1 MRFTTDSCADCAQ
14 NIIRLEDRTI
24 RRNGLSDVF
33 VKIARI
39 SDAGCASIP
48 DQAEALLVEI
58 FVQAAATLQ
67 GQKGGKTSAQL
78 CQQVADQHPN
88 LASISG
94 LKLVKGRHP
103 VHPTNTNHHKH
114 SKPTQC
120 NKRLRHVPKTSTAS
134 IVELLICC
142 SPLLQVLGDNP

>member
-24 RRNGLSDVF
+24 RRNGLSDIF
-33 VKIARI
+33 VKVARI

-114 SKPTQC
+114 SKAHAMQQTTPPRSENVYCIHCRT
-120 NKRLRHVPKTSTAS
+120 PD
-134 IVELLICC
+134 LLLTFA
-142 SPLLQVLGDNP
+142 PGTW